1 MTDSE
6 LGKPT
11 PSDFFAD
18 GLPLERETLTPA
30 QEAQVVRKL
39 DWNLMPLLFVLYML
53 AFLDRGN
60 IGNAKIAGMA
70 TDLDLTGNKYQ
81 WLINIFYITYIVFD
95 FSILFW
101 KIFPPHIVCT
111 IVVFGWGLLATV
123 QAGVQNWSG
132 MMALRFLLGAFEAA
146 FGPGIIYLLSFFYL
160 RHEIGFRLGIFAS
173 AAPLAS
179 TFSGALAYG
188 ITSGH
193 GAKLANW

>member
-1 MTDSE
+1 MEPEKDSRTITDSE

-18 GLPLERETLTPA
+18 GLPPEREIYTPA

-70 TDLDLTGNKYQ
+70 TDLNLTGNKYQ
-81 WLINIFYITYIVFD
+81 WLINIFYITYIIFD
-95 FSILFW
+95 FSILLW

-123 QAGVQNWSG
+123 QAGVQVSIRRCFVLSWHVFGDTSRTRLCLSSISRHSTHLYCPSG
-132 MMALRFLLGAFEAA
+132 
-146 FGPGIIYLLSFFYL
+146 PY
-160 RHEIGFRLGIFAS
+160 
-173 AAPLAS
+173 
-179 TFSGALAYG
+179 
-188 ITSGH
+188 
-193 GAKLANW
+193 